1 MLSAAVARK
10 ALGQTGA
17 PAKGTGTAGVSPAGV
32 SYVEVSRKAGVD
44 FQNVFGAP
52 ERKRYLLETTGCGVA
67 WIDYDGDGFPDLFLV
82 NGTTLEN
89 WGSGFGIRDSAKED
103 HKLEARSQSLQESS
117 EAIENRSRKAG
128 KIDNPT
134 NRLYHNNGNGTFTD
148 VTAKAGLLHTGWGQ
162 GVCAGDYDN
171 DGRDDLFV
179 TYYGKNLLYHNNG
192 DGTFT
197 EVAERAGV
205 AGDAWRWNT
214 GCTFFDYDRDGLLD
228 LFVANYVDQGRDFQ
242 LLPQPGSGQFC
253 QYKGIPMACGP
264 RGLPTGR
271 NYLYHNNGDGT
282 FTDVSEKSGILLLP
296 EKHYALGV
304 ISVDYDNDGWPDL
317 YVACDSTASILYHN
331 NRNGT
336 FTDQAFVAGVAYSG
350 DGEAQAG
357 MGVAAGDY
365 NQDGYLDLAKTNFS
379 DDTPDLYANNG
390 DGTFR
395 DATFTAGLGS
405 HPNFLGWGIGF
416 LDFDNDGWLD
426 LFMANGH
433 LDRVIDQYHID
444 STYAEPKLLYH
455 NQPGPA
461 GQRRFVDVSQSSGP
475 ALPLLSSSRGV
486 AFADYDDDGNIEIV
500 INNMNGPAHLLR
512 NEGGN
517 RHHWIKVKAMGVKSN
532 RSGIGT
538 RVEVRAGQL
547 RQVDEVRSGSS
558 YISQSDLRLHFG
570 LGEHREAEEIIL
582 RWPSGQVDRLLHVPG
597 GRTIVVQE
605 GKGIVQ

>member
-1 MLSAAVARK
+1 VEVGLMDRRGFLGLLSAAVARK
-10 ALGQTGA
+10 AWAQTGA
-17 PAKGTGTAGVSPAGV
+17 PAKRGEAARVSPAAV
-32 SYVEVSRKAGVD
+32 SYVEVSREAGLD
-44 FQNVFGAP
+44 FQNVFGAQ

-82 NGTTLEN
+82 NGTTLE
-89 WGSGFGIRDSAKED
+89 GFPSGQA
-103 HKLEARSQSLQESS
+103 
-117 EAIENRSRKAG
+117 
-128 KIDNPT
+128 PT

-148 VTAKAGLLHTGWGQ
+148 VTAKAGLLHSGWGQ

-171 DGRDDLFV
+171 DGRDDFFV
-179 TYYGKNLLYHNNG
+179 TCYGKNLLYHNNG

-197 EVAERAGV
+197 ESAERAGV

-214 GCTFFDYDRDGLLD
+214 GCAFFDYDRDGLLD
-228 LFVANYVDQGRDFQ
+228 LFVANYVDQGKDFH

-282 FTDVSEKSGILLLP
+282 FTDVSEKSGIVLLP

-331 NRNGT
+331 NHDGT

-350 DGEAQAG
+350 DGESQAG
-357 MGVAAGDY
+357 MGVTAGDY
-365 NQDGYLDLAKTNFS
+365 SQDGYLDLAKTNFS
-379 DDTPDLYANNG
+379 DDTPDLYHNNG

-395 DATFTAGLGS
+395 DATFTAGLGN
-405 HPNFLGWGIGF
+405 HPNYLGWGIGF
-416 LDFDNDGWLD
+416 VDFDNDGWLD

-433 LDRVIDQYHID
+433 LDRIIDQYHID

-475 ALPLLSSSRGV
+475 GVQLLSSSRGV
-486 AFADYDDDGNIEIV
+486 AFADYDNDGDVDIA
-500 INNMNGPAHLLR
+500 INNMNGPAYLLR

-517 RHHWIKVKAMGVKSN
+517 RHHWIKIKTVGVKSN
-532 RSGIGT
+532 RDGIGA
-538 RVEVRAGQL
+538 RVEVRAGPL
-547 RQVDEVRSGSS
+547 RQIDEVRSGGS
-558 YISQSDLRLHFG
+558 YISQNDLRLHFG
-570 LGEHREAEEIIL
+570 LGEHRQADEIIL
-582 RWPSGQVDRLLHVPG
+582 RWPSGQVDRLLHVPA

-605 GKGIVQ
+605 GKGIVNG

>member
-1 MLSAAVARK
+1 MDRRELLGLLSAAVTRK
-10 ALGQTGA
+10 ALGQIGVPAKRAGA
-17 PAKGTGTAGVSPAGV
+17 PRASGQGV
-32 SYVEVSRKAGVD
+32 SYVEVSSEAGLD
-44 FQNVFGAP
+44 FQNVFGAS
-52 ERKRYLLETTGCGVA
+52 ERKRYLLETTGCGAA
-67 WIDYDGDGFPDLFLV
+67 WLDYDDDGFPDLFLV
-82 NGTTLEN
+82 NGTTLE
-89 WGSGFGIRDSAKED
+89 GFPSGQA
-103 HKLEARSQSLQESS
+103 
-117 EAIENRSRKAG
+117 
-128 KIDNPT
+128 PT

-148 VTAKAGLLHTGWGQ
+148 VTAKAGLLHSGWGQ
-162 GVCAGDYDN
+162 GVCVGDYDN

-197 EVAERAGV
+197 EVAEGAGV

-228 LFVANYVDQGRDFQ
+228 LFVANYVDQGKDFR
-242 LLPQPGSGQFC
+242 LLPGPGSGQFC

-271 NYLYHNNGDGT
+271 NYLYHNSGNGT
-282 FTDVSEKSGILLLP
+282 FTDVSEKSGIVLP

-365 NQDGYLDLAKTNFS
+365 NQDGYFELVKTNFS
-379 DDTPDLYANNG
+379 DDTPDLYSNNG

-395 DATFTAGLGS
+395 DATFAAGLGN
-405 HPNFLGWGIGF
+405 HPNYLGWGIGF

-433 LDRVIDQYHID
+433 LDRVIDRYHID
-444 STYAEPKLLYH
+444 STYTEPKLLYR
-455 NQPGPA
+455 NQPGP
-461 GQRRFVDVSQSSGP
+461 GSQRRFADVSQSSGT
-475 ALPLLSSSRGV
+475 AIQLLSSGRGV
-486 AFADYDDDGNIEIV
+486 AFADYDNDGDVDIA
-500 INNMNGPAHLLR
+500 INNMNGPAYLLR

-517 RHHWIKVKAMGVKSN
+517 RHHWISIKTVGVRSN
-532 RSGIGT
+532 RNGIGT
-538 RVEVRAGQL
+538 RVEVRAGPL
-547 RQVDEVRSGSS
+547 RQADEVRSGSS
-558 YISQSDLRLHFG
+558 YISQHDLRLHFG
-570 LGEHREAEEIIL
+570 LGEYREAGEIVL
-582 RWPSGQVDRLLHVPG
+582 RWPSGQVDRLQHVPA
-597 GRTIVVQE
+597 GRRIIVQE
-605 GKGIVQ
+605 GRGIVQ